1 MTASRKTTSQIALP
15 LGSTGQGAPQRIV
28 VGAANE
34 AAIVALRDPA
44 NWPFGTAILTG
55 PARSGKTLLGR
66 WAMLQ
71 RTEVEL
77 EVIDGAD
84 GLDETK
90 LFHRWNAGQDGGSK
104 AGQKLLL
111 IADSLPWEIDLPD
124 LRSRLGGSLQL
135 QIYEPDDALAAE
147 LILAMAAE
155 RGLALSEDAAN
166 YLVPRTQRS
175 YVALE
180 RLVETMDRISL
191 ERQTPAT
198 MSVWRAALEAVQG
211 PEQQR
216 LF

>member
-1 MTASRKTTSQIALP
+1 MAASRKSTSQIALP
-15 LGSTGQGAPQRIV
+15 LGPTGQGTPQRIV

-66 WAMLQ
+66 WAKLQ
-71 RTEVEL
+71 HSEEGL

-84 GLDETK
+84 GLDETQ
-90 LFHRWNAGQDGGSK
+90 LFHRWNAGQEGGSK
-104 AGQKLLL
+104 AGHKLLL
-111 IADSLPWEIDLPD
+111 IADSIPWEIELPD

-135 QIYEPDDALAAE
+135 EIDEPDDALAAE

-155 RGLALSEDAAN
+155 RGLALSEDAAH
-166 YLVPRTQRS
+166 YLVPRAQRS
-175 YVALE
+175 YAALE
-180 RLVETMDRISL
+180 RLVEAMDRISL